1 MNKIASYL
9 NQHLLGEVT
18 SAKSILKRY
27 STDGGVLAVDPEIV
41 AFPRITTD
49 IRKIARFTW
58 QLAEKGH
65 IVGLTAR
72 GFGGDVTGA
81 AIGKGI
87 VIDMSKQYDAILEV
101 AVKDKLVH
109 AQAGAPLARID
120 EALRWQG
127 LTVPGVFYR
136 GIRPISVAGAIAN
149 DSLGV
154 NGRVADSIKR
164 LEVVLANGD
173 VIETGRINKREV
185 SKKLGLQTFEGEI
198 YRKVSGLLEDNEEL
212 IKRLAEDEV
221 RDNVGYKRIAEIKDK
236 DGSIDLTPLFVGS
249 QGTLGIISEVV
260 LTADFLSL
268 NEIHAVITTGSVQEA
283 RDLGEQI
290 VPINPAELTV
300 IDGELLR
307 RAAEN
312 GAHFPLV
319 GAIDQVG
326 AVIYVRFNDF
336 SDRAQGKKLKKLKKL
351 LAKQNSGMVDSTER
365 DAEDFRSLA
374 VIGRVLQLGTN
385 DDFVAL
391 PILNGASIPS
401 NRCEEFEASLHD
413 LADRH
418 HVELPT
424 EFNVVNCIYKVY
436 PRMKLDSVSDKQRFF
451 KILTEYA
458 ALVDHCG
465 GAVAAD
471 GAEGRL
477 RANAAWATLDDDQVE
492 LYQQVREIFDPFG
505 TLNPGVKQKNEM
517 RSLVAML
524 RSHFDAVSVL

>member
-1 MNKIASYL
+1 
-9 NQHLLGEVT
+9 
-18 SAKSILKRY
+18 
-27 STDGGVLAVDPEIV
+27 
-41 AFPRITTD
+41 
-49 IRKIARFTW
+49 
-58 QLAEKGH
+58 
-65 IVGLTAR
+65 
-72 GFGGDVTGA
+72 
-81 AIGKGI
+81 
-87 VIDMSKQYDAILEV
+87 
-101 AVKDKLVH
+101 
-109 AQAGAPLARID
+109 
-120 EALRWQG
+120 
-127 LTVPGVFYR
+127 
-136 GIRPISVAGAIAN
+136 
-149 DSLGV
+149 
-154 NGRVADSIKR
+154 
-164 LEVVLANGD
+164 
-173 VIETGRINKREV
+173 
-185 SKKLGLQTFEGEI
+185 
-198 YRKVSGLLEDNEEL
+198 
-212 IKRLAEDEV
+212 
-221 RDNVGYKRIAEIKDK
+221 
-236 DGSIDLTPLFVGS
+236 
-249 QGTLGIISEVV
+249 
-260 LTADFLSL
+260 
-268 NEIHAVITTGSVQEA
+268 
-283 RDLGEQI
+283 
-290 VPINPAELTV
+290 
-300 IDGELLR
+300 
-307 RAAEN
+307 
-312 GAHFPLV
+312 
-319 GAIDQVG
+319 
-326 AVIYVRFNDF
+326 
-336 SDRAQGKKLKKLKKL
+336 
-351 LAKQNSGMVDSTER
+351 MVDSTER

-524 RSHFDAVSVL
+524 RSHFDAASVL